1 MVSQVTQQSDANT
14 GLLGTLSQSTG
25 KSTVRRINVV
35 ETTDTTISQWPFH
48 VEVVIGQ
55 SKNFLEAAY
64 LQRYSLN
71 GFCL

>member
-1 MVSQVTQQSDANT
+1 MQTLEGSTT
-14 GLLGTLSQSTG
+14 GNGKSSNFLSQSTG

-35 ETTDTTISQWPFH
+35 ETTNTTISQWPFH

-64 LQRYSLN
+64 FQKYNLN
-71 GFCL
+71 GSCL